1 MKRKIILCLT
11 SALFLLCSTP
21 ISAKANIITD
31 TYPNTPY
38 TIQTVITDAVP
49 SPNIITNFDR
59 ASQRLKRLICA
70 TLPEQYYGVFLLPQH
85 LPMMAQPLA
94 ALVVHQAQLR
104 LLQLGQLN
112 PYPLPKTGT
121 LPLHMQQQHI
131 RHLVLQKTSHKVL
144 LFHVVKMALFPKF

>member
-1 MKRKIILCLT
+1 MRNSSGK
-11 SALFLLCSTP
+11 
-21 ISAKANIITD
+21 
-31 TYPNTPY
+31 
-38 TIQTVITDAVP
+38 
-49 SPNIITNFDR
+49 
-59 ASQRLKRLICA
+59 
-70 TLPEQYYGVFLLPQH
+70 YYGVFLVPQH

-112 PYPLPKTGT
+112 PYHLPKTGT